1 MANAPPPLSPRKT
14 PRQARSKATVH
25 AILEA
30 AARILETQGADAVTT
45 NAVADRAGV
54 SVGSL
59 YQYFPS
65 KEAIF
70 AELIRQMRAQM
81 RDDIFRAMDFVVGKS
96 LSFAMARLVRA
107 VIHHHV
113 HRAHRADALE
123 HLEAQLPPDPDSL
136 AMMSQTR
143 ARLALCLTQHDVPQP
158 EQAAEDVLN
167 LIIGMAHPALHGGE
181 TDFDSLA
188 RRIDPAVLGYLG
200 ANVTVS

>member
-1 MANAPPPLSPRKT
+1 MTDATPPLSPRKT

-30 AARILETQGADAVTT
+30 AARILETQGVDAVTT

-70 AELIRQMRAQM
+70 AELIRQMRSEM
-81 RDDIFRAMDFVVGKS
+81 RDDIFRAIDFVADKS
-96 LSFAMARLVRA
+96 LEFAMARLVRA

-113 HRAHRADALE
+113 HRALRADALE
-123 HLEAQLPPDPDSL
+123 HLEAQLPPDPDSM
-136 AMMSQTR
+136 AMARQTR
-143 ARLALCLTQHDVPQP
+143 TRLALFLAQHDVPTP
-158 EQAAEDVLN
+158 DQAAGDILH
-167 LIIGMAHPALHGGE
+167 LIIGIAHPALHGGE
-181 TDFDSLA
+181 TNFDALA

-200 ANVTVS
+200 ANVTYS